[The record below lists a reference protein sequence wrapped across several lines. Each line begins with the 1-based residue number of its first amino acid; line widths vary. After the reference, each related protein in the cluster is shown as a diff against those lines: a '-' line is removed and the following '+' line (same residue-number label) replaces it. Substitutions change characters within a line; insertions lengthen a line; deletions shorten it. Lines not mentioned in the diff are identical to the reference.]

1 MEWADEFDGPAG
13 SPPSDAWIPELGPR
27 GARKLQ
33 RYTAANA
40 ALDGHGNLAI
50 EARREP
56 AGDVTSA
63 RLVTK
68 DRVHV
73 RYGRIEARIK
83 VPSGQG
89 MWPAFWMLGADIDAV
104 GWPACGEIDVM
115 EYVGSRP
122 TVVHATVHGPGHAGI
137 EHGIGAAHDAG
148 VPLADDFH
156 VYAVD
161 WSADRITWRLDGAAY
176 RTLDRADAPRGARV
190 FDHDC
195 YLLLNL
201 AVGGAWPG
209 NGTNDPALPATMLV
223 DWVRIHGAA
232 ASPPR

>member
-1 MEWADEFDGPAG
+1 MSAWRPMEWADEFDGPAG
-13 SPPSDAWIPELGPR
+13 SPPSDAWVPELGPR
-27 GARKLQ
+27 GAGELQ

-40 ALDGHGNLAI
+40 ALDGHGSLAI

-122 TVVHATVHGPGHAGI
+122 TAVHATVHGPGHAGI
-137 EHGIGAAHDAG
+137 EHGIGRRTTPACHSPAT
-148 VPLADDFH
+148 
-156 VYAVD
+156 
-161 WSADRITWRLDGAAY
+161 STSTRSTGARTGSRGGSTARPY
-176 RTLDRADAPRGARV
+176 RTLDRADAPRGAMGVRPR
-190 FDHDC
+190 
-195 YLLLNL
+195 L
-201 AVGGAWPG
+201 
-209 NGTNDPALPATMLV
+209 LPA
-223 DWVRIHGAA
+223 AE
-232 ASPPR
+232 PRGRRRMAGQRAPTIRRCRRPCWWTG